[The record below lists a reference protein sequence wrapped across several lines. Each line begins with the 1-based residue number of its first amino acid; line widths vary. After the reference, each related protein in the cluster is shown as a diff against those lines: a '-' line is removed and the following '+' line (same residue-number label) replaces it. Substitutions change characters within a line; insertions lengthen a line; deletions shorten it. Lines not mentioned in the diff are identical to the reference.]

1 MATTKKNIRKPVK
14 SPKKAKK
21 NKATKPVKKLKPVKK
36 AKAKPVKKAKAKPV
50 KKAKAKLIA
59 VPIKNTPILIQLKP
73 EVPLGIGI
81 RRLLTEEINK
91 VSCFTDQPVED
102 LHTSIHEMRR
112 ILKRVRAVIW
122 LMEPDIG
129 SYNCHRESAVYRDI
143 GRRIS
148 TLRSLYVNQA
158 TVQKLRLEFPKKLA
172 EGPLKR
178 TELLLAEHYAVEL
191 KRALEEQDLIYYLKQ
206 DIEQALAGTEEMQVL
221 HDDLHIP
228 ELALR
233 MAFKS
238 GRKRWRKVARKA
250 NSINI
255 HELRKEV
262 KNLQFQLQ
270 LLELYD
276 PKGIH
281 RRIEP
286 LHRLAQLAGLEHDHY
301 ELALFIRKHLPQE
314 EFKKE
319 LLFRMNRKM
328 AVIRKQMLPLARKV
342 YGMKSK
348 KFIAGIKLAS
358 PGSEEV
364 QPVEQA
370 S

>member
-1 MATTKKNIRKPVK
+1 MATPKKSTRKPAKTIKKARKSKAVKKPK
-14 SPKKAKK
+14 SPKKAK
-21 NKATKPVKKLKPVKK
+21 PVKKV
-36 AKAKPVKKAKAKPV
+36 KAKPVKKAKAGRIELPN
-50 KKAKAKLIA
+50 
-59 VPIKNTPILIQLKP
+59 KNTPILIQLKP
-73 EVPLGIGI
+73 EEPLGIGI
-81 RRLLTEEINK
+81 RRLLTDELYK
-91 VSCFTDQPVED
+91 VSCFTDQPVEG
-102 LHTSIHEMRR
+102 LHTSIHEIRR

-129 SYNCHRESAVYRDI
+129 SYNCQRESAVYRDI

-148 TLRSLYVNQA
+148 GLRSLYVNQM
-158 TVQKLRLEFPKKLA
+158 TLQKLSAEFPKKLV

-178 TELLLAEHYAVEL
+178 TGQLLEEKYKTEL
-191 KRALEEQDLIYYLKQ
+191 KKALEEQNLIHYLKQ
-206 DIEQALAGTEEMQVL
+206 DIDQALAGTEEMQVL
-221 HDDLHIP
+221 HDDLSIP
-228 ELALR
+228 EHALR
-233 MAFKS
+233 MAFKT

-301 ELALFIRKHLPQE
+301 ELAVFIRKYLPQE
-314 EFKKE
+314 ELKKE

-328 AVIRKQMLPLARKV
+328 VAIRKQILPLARKV

-348 KFIAGIKLAS
+348 KFIAGIKLS
-358 PGSEEV
+358 TPGGEQI
-364 QPVEQA
+364 QPVEQPQ
-370 S
+370 